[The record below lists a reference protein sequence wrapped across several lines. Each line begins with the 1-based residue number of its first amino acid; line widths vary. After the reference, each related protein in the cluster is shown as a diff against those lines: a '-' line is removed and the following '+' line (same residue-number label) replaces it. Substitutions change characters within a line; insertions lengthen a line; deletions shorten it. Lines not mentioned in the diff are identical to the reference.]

1 MRNLLGRIWRMLTAP
16 FRFVG
21 HLLRR
26 LFAAPMRFFAD
37 EPEDTPL
44 GETVQKAISHPG
56 EVLQHLAALRGH
68 LLRATLAL
76 ILVAVITF
84 QYSGVLL
91 AVLAAA
97 ITPTVDPLNM
107 LLVWVPLTFLYFLS
121 VGTASLGQRQHTRR
135 ISA

>member
-44 GETVQKAISHPG
+44 GETVQKAISNPG

-76 ILVAVITF
+76 ILVAGITF

-91 AVLAAA
+91 G
-97 ITPTVDPLNM
+97 
-107 LLVWVPLTFLYFLS
+107 W
-121 VGTASLGQRQHTRR
+121 LGGPHRGPP
-135 ISA
+135 